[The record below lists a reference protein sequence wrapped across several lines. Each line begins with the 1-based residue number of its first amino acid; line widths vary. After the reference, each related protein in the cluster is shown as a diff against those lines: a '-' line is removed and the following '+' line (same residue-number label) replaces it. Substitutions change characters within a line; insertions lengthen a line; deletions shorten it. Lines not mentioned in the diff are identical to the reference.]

1 MVELLINKASK
12 RAHKTI
18 NIPKP
23 KDKLK
28 SEEMIGGIIVPAKI
42 LPLKYCIGKF
52 LCAHYMVQ

>member
-52 LCAHYMVQ
+52 L